1 MSRPSNNTE
10 FFHEVQRLPLRRAAI
25 ALAVPPCA
33 MAAILVWQVLLGH
46 SWGKYSVSNANIV
59 GWTVFLWIVYFRL
72 ITVRMVTDV
81 QNRELIV
88 ALRGLWRKRRVPAD
102 DIADVEVIT
111 FDAERD
117 YGGYGIRS
125 IRGAT
130 AYIAKSGEGV
140 RVRLR
145 TGSAL
150 VIGSQRSGSL
160 AEVLRQVSRMRIGN

>member
-1 MSRPSNNTE
+1 MPQPSSNSE
-10 FFHEVQRLPLRRAAI
+10 SFHEVQRLPLRRAAI

-33 MAAILVWQVLLGH
+33 MVAILVWQVILGH

-72 ITVRMVTDV
+72 LTVRMVTDV
-81 QNRELIV
+81 QNRELVV
-88 ALRGLWRKRRVPAD
+88 ALRGLWRKRRVPAA
-102 DIADVEVIT
+102 DISDVEVIT

-125 IRGAT
+125 IRGGT
-130 AYIAKSGEGV
+130 AFVAQSGQGV

-145 TGSAL
+145 AGSAL
-150 VIGSQRSGSL
+150 VIGSQRADRL
-160 AEVLRQVSRMRIGN
+160 AAILRKL